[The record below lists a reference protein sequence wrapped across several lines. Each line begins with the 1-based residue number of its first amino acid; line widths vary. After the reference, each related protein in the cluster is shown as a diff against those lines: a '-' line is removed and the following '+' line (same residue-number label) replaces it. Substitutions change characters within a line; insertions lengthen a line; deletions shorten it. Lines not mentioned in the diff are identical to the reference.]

1 MKNRITI
8 LAMVA
13 AIVILLSACGN
24 TENTMQRIT
33 SDEKTSDQSMSGYA
47 PGTTGEQS
55 SSPGVYEY
63 ETRDIWLTSRGNK
76 IYGKAYLPVTE
87 NKCPLVIFAHELGV
101 THTTGEGYAEYFAS
115 RGIAYY
121 VFDFPGGSI
130 SGGKSDGKTTE
141 MSIMTE
147 AEDLK
152 AVVEAARSWTFIDPE
167 RIWLHGGSQG
177 GMVAAITAT
186 MLPEKIA
193 GLVLAYPA
201 FIIPD
206 QLHKDFASLE
216 DVPETFTYIGW
227 IKVGKIYA
235 EDAWNYDVYHEIG
248 AYKGPVLIL
257 HGDSDTT
264 VPMSYSE
271 RAQKV
276 YQNAEL
282 DVIEGG
288 GHEFFGNAFDQACAR
303 MEYFFQQHG
312 LIKAEHN
319 NQ

>member
-1 MKNRITI
+1 MKKRITI
-8 LAMVA
+8 LAMA
-13 AIVILLSACGN
+13 AVIVLLLSACGN
-24 TENTMQRIT
+24 GGKTMQRIT
-33 SDEKTSDQSMSGYA
+33 SDKRSDDQSMSSYM

-130 SGGKSDGKTTE
+130 SGSKSDGKTTE

-152 AVVEAARSWTFIDPE
+152 AVVEAAQYWTFVDPE

-177 GMVAAITAT
+177 GMVAAMTAT

-193 GLVLAYPA
+193 GLYL
-201 FIIPD
+201 
-206 QLHKDFASLE
+206 
-216 DVPETFTYIGW
+216 
-227 IKVGKIYA
+227 
-235 EDAWNYDVYHEIG
+235 
-248 AYKGPVLIL
+248 LIL
-257 HGDSDTT
+257 RLSFRISCIRTSLLWRMFRKLSLTLDGSRWERFMRKMHGIMMFTMKSAHIRD
-264 VPMSYSE
+264 
-271 RAQKV
+271 
-276 YQNAEL
+276 L
-282 DVIEGG
+282 
-288 GHEFFGNAFDQACAR
+288 F
-303 MEYFFQQHG
+303 
-312 LIKAEHN
+312 
-319 NQ
+319 